1 MDMAGHAG
9 LDPADVDVFRALLAR
24 PETLAA
30 DLDPAAVDRLEALGL
45 VRRGVDGALAALPP
59 HRPLLAEAHRA
70 QSRADALRESAET
83 LRAEFHRR
91 PGAARDAVEVV
102 VGGPEIVGA
111 GVQIAR
117 QARRLVRGFD
127 RGPYFHDGSLPDD
140 AQSRSWTRGVPWRVV
155 YEGRSLQAEPPERWE
170 HLGSTPGETGRIL
183 PRLPFKL
190 LIADDDAALVGLAGA
205 AGQGE
210 ALVVRGSLL
219 VDAFVRL
226 FELQWELALP
236 IADVARGGDD
246 GADGRGGDVL
256 TEVERRLV
264 AMLSS
269 GMTDEAMARAIA
281 DWLLT
286 GLLGAAP
293 GASLDPAAA
302 DADRARPHSRT
313 GASS

>member
-1 MDMAGHAG
+1 M
-9 LDPADVDVFRALLAR
+9 
-24 PETLAA
+24 
-30 DLDPAAVDRLEALGL
+30 
-45 VRRGVDGALAALPP
+45 RRGVDGALAALPP

-70 QSRADALRESAET
+70 QSRADALRETAET

-246 GADGRGGDVL
+246 GADGLGGDVL

-286 GLLGAAP
+286 GLIGAAP
-293 GASLDPAAA
+293 GASLEPAAA

>member
-9 LDPADVDVFRALLAR
+9 LDPADIDVFRALLAR

-70 QSRADALRESAET
+70 QSRADALRETAET

-111 GVQIAR
+111 AVQIAR

-127 RGPYFHDGSLPDD
+127 RGPYFHAGSLPDD

-246 GADGRGGDVL
+246 GADSLGGDVL
-256 TEVERRLV
+256 TEEERRLV

-269 GMTDEAMARAIA
+269 GMTDEAMARAIGLSHRTVQRRLA
-281 DWLLT
+281 DLARRV
-286 GLLGAAP
+286 GAEGRFQLGVQAARR
-293 GASLDPAAA
+293 GWV
-302 DADRARPHSRT
+302 
-313 GASS
+313 

>member
-9 LDPADVDVFRALLAR
+9 LDPADIDVFRALLAR

-70 QSRADALRESAET
+70 QSRADALRETAET

-269 GMTDEAMARAIA
+269 GMTDEAMARAIGLSHRTVQRRLA
-281 DWLLT
+281 DLARRV
-286 GLLGAAP
+286 GAEGRFQLGVQAARR
-293 GASLDPAAA
+293 GWV
-302 DADRARPHSRT
+302 
-313 GASS
+313 

>member
-190 LIADDDAALVGLAGA
+190 LIADDDAALVPEQDVPVLEVAGRAARTVQAQPQGAAVIRGHALDPLHEFGTGQHHLLHVQPLPFGGGQIGQVAQDAVDDHEILLVGNVSGMVGRGAGAGA
-205 AGQGE
+205 A
-210 ALVVRGSLL
+210 
-219 VDAFVRL
+219 
-226 FELQWELALP
+226 
-236 IADVARGGDD
+236 
-246 GADGRGGDVL
+246 
-256 TEVERRLV
+256 T
-264 AMLSS
+264 
-269 GMTDEAMARAIA
+269 
-281 DWLLT
+281 T
-286 GLLGAAP
+286 GP
-293 GASLDPAAA
+293 
-302 DADRARPHSRT
+302 
-313 GASS
+313 

>member
-70 QSRADALRESAET
+70 QSRADALRETAET

-91 PGAARDAVEVV
+91 PGAARADDLRPSDHHLHGV
-102 VGGPEIVGA
+102 A

-155 YEGRSLQAEPPERWE
+155 YEGRSLQAEPPDRWE

-246 GADGRGGDVL
+246 GADGLGGDVL

-269 GMTDEAMARAIA
+269 GMTDEAMARAIGLSHRTVQRRLA
-281 DWLLT
+281 DLARRV
-286 GLLGAAP
+286 GAEGRFQLGVQAARR
-293 GASLDPAAA
+293 GWV
-302 DADRARPHSRT
+302 
-313 GASS
+313 

>member
-24 PETLAA
+24 PEALAA

-70 QSRADALRESAET
+70 QSRADALRETAET

-155 YEGRSLQAEPPERWE
+155 YEGRSLQAEPPDRWE

-246 GADGRGGDVL
+246 GADGLGGDVL

-269 GMTDEAMARAIA
+269 GMTDEAMARAIGLSHRTVQRRLA
-281 DWLLT
+281 DLARRV
-286 GLLGAAP
+286 GAEGRFQLGVQAARR
-293 GASLDPAAA
+293 GWV
-302 DADRARPHSRT
+302 
-313 GASS
+313 

>member
-70 QSRADALRESAET
+70 QSRADALRETAET

-91 PGAARDAVEVV
+91 PGAARDAVEAV

-155 YEGRSLQAEPPERWE
+155 YEGRSLQAEPPDRWE

-246 GADGRGGDVL
+246 GADGLGGDVL

-269 GMTDEAMARAIA
+269 GMTDEAMARAIGLSHRTVQRRLA
-281 DWLLT
+281 DLARRV
-286 GLLGAAP
+286 GAEGRFQLGVQAARR
-293 GASLDPAAA
+293 GWV
-302 DADRARPHSRT
+302 
-313 GASS
+313 

>member
-155 YEGRSLQAEPPERWE
+155 YEGRSLQAEPPDRWE

-246 GADGRGGDVL
+246 GADGLGGDVL

-269 GMTDEAMARAIA
+269 GMTDEAMARAIGLSHRTVQRRLA
-281 DWLLT
+281 DLARRV
-286 GLLGAAP
+286 GAEGRFQLGVQAARR
-293 GASLDPAAA
+293 GWV
-302 DADRARPHSRT
+302 
-313 GASS
+313 

>member
-9 LDPADVDVFRALLAR
+9 LDPADIDVFRALLAR

-70 QSRADALRESAET
+70 QSRADALRETAET

-102 VGGPEIVGA
+102 VGGPEIIGA
-111 GVQIAR
+111 AVQIAR

-127 RGPYFHDGSLPDD
+127 RGPYFHAGSLPDD

-190 LIADDDAALVGLAGA
+190 LIADDEAALVGLAGA

-246 GADGRGGDVL
+246 RADGLGGDVL
-256 TEVERRLV
+256 TEEERRLV

-269 GMTDEAMARAIA
+269 GMTDEAMARAIGLSHRTVQRRLA
-281 DWLLT
+281 DLARRV
-286 GLLGAAP
+286 GAEGRFQLGVQAARR
-293 GASLDPAAA
+293 G
-302 DADRARPHSRT
+302 RV
-313 GASS
+313 

>member
-210 ALVVRGSLL
+210 ALTALM
-219 VDAFVRL
+219 
-226 FELQWELALP
+226 ELA
-236 IADVARGGDD
+236 DND
-246 GADGRGGDVL
+246 
-256 TEVERRLV
+256 
-264 AMLSS
+264 
-269 GMTDEAMARAIA
+269 
-281 DWLLT
+281 LLDL
-286 GLLGAAP
+286 LLGRREPEGALAAEP
-293 GASLDPAAA
+293 VRNLLALM
-302 DADRARPHSRT
+302 RT
-313 GASS
+313 PSH

>member
-190 LIADDDAALVGLAGA
+190 LIADDDAALVGLVGA

-246 GADGRGGDVL
+246 GADGLGGDVL

-269 GMTDEAMARAIA
+269 GMTDEAMARAIGLSHRTVQRRLA
-281 DWLLT
+281 DLARRV
-286 GLLGAAP
+286 GAEGRFQLGVQAARR
-293 GASLDPAAA
+293 GWV
-302 DADRARPHSRT
+302 
-313 GASS
+313 

>member
-256 TEVERRLV
+256 TEVDRRLV

-269 GMTDEAMARAIA
+269 GMTDEAMARAIGLSHRTVQRRLA
-281 DWLLT
+281 DLARRV
-286 GLLGAAP
+286 GAEGRFQLGVQAARR
-293 GASLDPAAA
+293 GWV
-302 DADRARPHSRT
+302 
-313 GASS
+313 

>member
-236 IADVARGGDD
+236 IADVIVQRLA
-246 GADGRGGDVL
+246 ADAERVGDVL
-256 TEVERRLV
+256 PVDGRV
-264 AMLSS
+264 AA
-269 GMTDEAMARAIA
+269 GRAVLDQA
-281 DWLLT
+281 TLT
-286 GLLGAAP
+286 GEALPPDL
-293 GASLDPAAA
+293 
-302 DADRARPHSRT
+302 RPS
-313 GASS
+313 

>member
-1 MDMAGHAG
+1 M
-9 LDPADVDVFRALLAR
+9 
-24 PETLAA
+24 
-30 DLDPAAVDRLEALGL
+30 
-45 VRRGVDGALAALPP
+45 
-59 HRPLLAEAHRA
+59 
-70 QSRADALRESAET
+70 
-83 LRAEFHRR
+83 
-91 PGAARDAVEVV
+91 
-102 VGGPEIVGA
+102 VGGPEIIGA
-111 GVQIAR
+111 AVQIAR

-127 RGPYFHDGSLPDD
+127 RGPYFHAGSLPDD

-190 LIADDDAALVGLAGA
+190 LIADDEAALVGLAGA

-246 GADGRGGDVL
+246 RADGLGGDVL
-256 TEVERRLV
+256 TEEERRLV

-269 GMTDEAMARAIA
+269 GMTDEAMARAIGLSHRTVQRRLA
-281 DWLLT
+281 DLARRV
-286 GLLGAAP
+286 GAEGRFQLGVQAARR
-293 GASLDPAAA
+293 G
-302 DADRARPHSRT
+302 RV
-313 GASS
+313 

>member
-155 YEGRSLQAEPPERWE
+155 YEGRSLQAEPPDRWE

-269 GMTDEAMARAIA
+269 GMTDEAMARAIGLSHRTVQRRLA
-281 DWLLT
+281 DLARRV
-286 GLLGAAP
+286 GAEGRFQLGVQAARR
-293 GASLDPAAA
+293 GWV
-302 DADRARPHSRT
+302 
-313 GASS
+313 

>member
-70 QSRADALRESAET
+70 QFRADALRESAET

-246 GADGRGGDVL
+246 GADGLGGDVL

-269 GMTDEAMARAIA
+269 GMTDEAMARAIGLSHRTVQRRLA
-281 DWLLT
+281 DLARRV
-286 GLLGAAP
+286 GAEGRFQLGVQAARR
-293 GASLDPAAA
+293 GWV
-302 DADRARPHSRT
+302 
-313 GASS
+313 

>member
-236 IADVARGGDD
+236 VADVARGGDD
-246 GADGRGGDVL
+246 GADGLGGDVL

-269 GMTDEAMARAIA
+269 GMTDEAMARAIGLSHRTVQRRLA
-281 DWLLT
+281 DLARRV
-286 GLLGAAP
+286 GAEGRFQLGVQAARR
-293 GASLDPAAA
+293 GWV
-302 DADRARPHSRT
+302 
-313 GASS
+313 

>member
-70 QSRADALRESAET
+70 QSRADALRETAET

-111 GVQIAR
+111 AVQIAR

-246 GADGRGGDVL
+246 GADGLGGDVL

-269 GMTDEAMARAIA
+269 GMTDEAMARAIGLSHRTVQRRLA
-281 DWLLT
+281 DLARRV
-286 GLLGAAP
+286 GAEGRFQLGVQAARR
-293 GASLDPAAA
+293 GWV
-302 DADRARPHSRT
+302 
-313 GASS
+313 

>member
-9 LDPADVDVFRALLAR
+9 LDPADIDVFRALLAR

-30 DLDPAAVDRLEALGL
+30 DLDPAAVDRLEVLGL

-70 QSRADALRESAET
+70 QSRADALRETAET

-111 GVQIAR
+111 AVQIAR

-127 RGPYFHDGSLPDD
+127 RGPYFHAGSLPDD

-246 GADGRGGDVL
+246 GADGLGGDVL
-256 TEVERRLV
+256 TEEERRLV

-269 GMTDEAMARAIA
+269 GMTDEAMARAIGLSHRTVQRRLA
-281 DWLLT
+281 DLARRV
-286 GLLGAAP
+286 GAEGRFQLGVQAARR
-293 GASLDPAAA
+293 GWV
-302 DADRARPHSRT
+302 
-313 GASS
+313 

>member
-205 AGQGE
+205 AGPGE
-210 ALVVRGSLL
+210 ALGVRGSLL
-219 VDAFVRL
+219 VDAFVRR

-269 GMTDEAMARAIA
+269 GMTDEAMARAIGLSHRTVQRRLA
-281 DWLLT
+281 DLARRV
-286 GLLGAAP
+286 GAEGRFQLGVQAARR
-293 GASLDPAAA
+293 GWV
-302 DADRARPHSRT
+302 
-313 GASS
+313 

>member
-9 LDPADVDVFRALLAR
+9 LDPADIDVFRALLAR

-269 GMTDEAMARAIA
+269 GMTDEAMARAIGLSHRTVQRRLA
-281 DWLLT
+281 DLARRV
-286 GLLGAAP
+286 GAEGRFQLGVQAARR
-293 GASLDPAAA
+293 GWV
-302 DADRARPHSRT
+302 
-313 GASS
+313 

>member
-9 LDPADVDVFRALLAR
+9 LDPADIDVFRALLAR

-70 QSRADALRESAET
+70 QSRADALRETAET
-83 LRAEFHRR
+83 LRAEFHCR

-111 GVQIAR
+111 AVQIAR

-127 RGPYFHDGSLPDD
+127 RGPYFHAGSLPDD

-236 IADVARGGDD
+236 IADVARGGGD
-246 GADGRGGDVL
+246 GADGLGGDVL

-269 GMTDEAMARAIA
+269 GMTDEAMARAIGLSHRTVQRRLA
-281 DWLLT
+281 DLARRV
-286 GLLGAAP
+286 GAA
-293 GASLDPAAA
+293 GRFQLGVQAA
-302 DADRARPHSRT
+302 RR
-313 GASS
+313 GWV

>member
-70 QSRADALRESAET
+70 QSRADALRETAET

-111 GVQIAR
+111 AVQIAR

-127 RGPYFHDGSLPDD
+127 RGPYFHAGSLPDD

-246 GADGRGGDVL
+246 GADGLGGDVL
-256 TEVERRLV
+256 TEEERRLV

-269 GMTDEAMARAIA
+269 GMTDEAMARAIGLSHRTVQRRLA
-281 DWLLT
+281 DLARRV
-286 GLLGAAP
+286 GAEGRFQLGVQAARR
-293 GASLDPAAA
+293 GWV
-302 DADRARPHSRT
+302 
-313 GASS
+313 

>member
-70 QSRADALRESAET
+70 QSRADALRETAET

-246 GADGRGGDVL
+246 GADGLGGDVL
-256 TEVERRLV
+256 TEEERRLV

-269 GMTDEAMARAIA
+269 GMTDEAMARAIGLSHRTVQRRLA
-281 DWLLT
+281 DLARRV
-286 GLLGAAP
+286 GAEGRFQLGVQAARR
-293 GASLDPAAA
+293 GWV
-302 DADRARPHSRT
+302 
-313 GASS
+313 

>member
-70 QSRADALRESAET
+70 QSRADALRETAET

-246 GADGRGGDVL
+246 GADGLGGDVL

-269 GMTDEAMARAIA
+269 GMTDEAMARAIGLSHRTVQRRLA
-281 DWLLT
+281 DLARRV
-286 GLLGAAP
+286 GAEGRFQLGVQAARR
-293 GASLDPAAA
+293 GWV
-302 DADRARPHSRT
+302 
-313 GASS
+313 

>member
-269 GMTDEAMARAIA
+269 GMKDEAMARAIGLSHRTVQRRLA
-281 DWLLT
+281 DLARRV
-286 GLLGAAP
+286 GAEGRFQLGVQAARR
-293 GASLDPAAA
+293 GWV
-302 DADRARPHSRT
+302 
-313 GASS
+313 

>member
-9 LDPADVDVFRALLAR
+9 LDPADIDVFRALLAR

-45 VRRGVDGALAALPP
+45 VRRGIDGALAALPP
-59 HRPLLAEAHRA
+59 RRPLLAEAHRA
-70 QSRADALRESAET
+70 QSRADALRETAEM

-102 VGGPEIVGA
+102 VGGPEIIGA
-111 GVQIAR
+111 AVQIAR

-127 RGPYFHDGSLPDD
+127 RGPYFHAGSLPDE

-190 LIADDDAALVGLAGA
+190 LIADEDAALVGLAGA

-236 IADVARGGDD
+236 IADVARGGGD
-246 GADGRGGDVL
+246 GADALGGDVL

-269 GMTDEAMARAIA
+269 GMTDEAMARAIGLSHRTVQRRLA
-281 DWLLT
+281 DLARRV
-286 GLLGAAP
+286 GAEGRFQLGVQAARR
-293 GASLDPAAA
+293 GWV
-302 DADRARPHSRT
+302 
-313 GASS
+313 

>member
-127 RGPYFHDGSLPDD
+127 RGPYFHDGSLLDD

-219 VDAFVRL
+219 VDTFVRL

-269 GMTDEAMARAIA
+269 GMTDEAMARAIGLSHRTVQRRLA
-281 DWLLT
+281 DLARRV
-286 GLLGAAP
+286 GAEGRFQLGVQAARR
-293 GASLDPAAA
+293 GWV
-302 DADRARPHSRT
+302 
-313 GASS
+313 

>member
-70 QSRADALRESAET
+70 QSRADALRETAET

-155 YEGRSLQAEPPERWE
+155 YEGRSLQAEPPDRWE

-246 GADGRGGDVL
+246 GADGLGGDVL

-269 GMTDEAMARAIA
+269 GMTDEAMARA
-281 DWLLT
+281 T
-286 GLLGAAP
+286 GLSHRTVQRRLADLARRVGAEGRFQLGVQAARR
-293 GASLDPAAA
+293 GWV
-302 DADRARPHSRT
+302 
-313 GASS
+313 

>member
-70 QSRADALRESAET
+70 QSRADALRETAEA

-246 GADGRGGDVL
+246 GADGLGGDVL

-269 GMTDEAMARAIA
+269 GMTDEAMARAIGLSHRTVQRRLA
-281 DWLLT
+281 DLARRV
-286 GLLGAAP
+286 GAEGRFQLGVQAARR
-293 GASLDPAAA
+293 GWV
-302 DADRARPHSRT
+302 
-313 GASS
+313 

>member
-246 GADGRGGDVL
+246 GADGLGGDVL

-264 AMLSS
+264 AMLGS
-269 GMTDEAMARAIA
+269 GMTDEAMARAIGLSHRTVQRRLA
-281 DWLLT
+281 DLARRV
-286 GLLGAAP
+286 GAEGRFQLGVQAARR
-293 GASLDPAAA
+293 GWV
-302 DADRARPHSRT
+302 
-313 GASS
+313 

>member
-70 QSRADALRESAET
+70 QSRADALRETAET

-155 YEGRSLQAEPPERWE
+155 YEGRSLQAEPPDRWE

-269 GMTDEAMARAIA
+269 GMTDEAMARAIGLSHRTVQRRLA
-281 DWLLT
+281 DLARRV
-286 GLLGAAP
+286 GAEGRFQLGVQAARR
-293 GASLDPAAA
+293 GWV
-302 DADRARPHSRT
+302 
-313 GASS
+313 

>member
-9 LDPADVDVFRALLAR
+9 LDPADIDVFRALLAR

-70 QSRADALRESAET
+70 QSRADALRETAET

-111 GVQIAR
+111 AVQIAR
-117 QARRLVRGFD
+117 RARRLVRGFD
-127 RGPYFHDGSLPDD
+127 RGPYFHAGSLPDD

-246 GADGRGGDVL
+246 GADGLGGDVL

-269 GMTDEAMARAIA
+269 GMTDEAMARAIGLSHRTVQRRLA
-281 DWLLT
+281 DLARRV
-286 GLLGAAP
+286 GAEGRFQLGVQAARR
-293 GASLDPAAA
+293 GWV
-302 DADRARPHSRT
+302 
-313 GASS
+313 

>member
-246 GADGRGGDVL
+246 GADGLGGDVL

-269 GMTDEAMARAIA
+269 GMTDEAMARAIGLSHRTVQRRLA
-281 DWLLT
+281 DLARRV
-286 GLLGAAP
+286 GAEGRFQLGVQAARR
-293 GASLDPAAA
+293 GWV
-302 DADRARPHSRT
+302 
-313 GASS
+313 

>member
-9 LDPADVDVFRALLAR
+9 LDPADIDVFRALLAR

-45 VRRGVDGALAALPP
+45 VRRGIDGALAALPP

-70 QSRADALRESAET
+70 QSRADALRETAET

-111 GVQIAR
+111 AVQIAR

-127 RGPYFHDGSLPDD
+127 RGPYFHAGSLPDD

-246 GADGRGGDVL
+246 RADGLGGDVL
-256 TEVERRLV
+256 TEEERRLV

-269 GMTDEAMARAIA
+269 GMTDEAMARAIGLSHRTVQRRLA
-281 DWLLT
+281 DLARRV
-286 GLLGAAP
+286 GAEGRFQLGVQAARR
-293 GASLDPAAA
+293 GWV
-302 DADRARPHSRT
+302 
-313 GASS
+313 

>member
-269 GMTDEAMARAIA
+269 GMTDEAMARAIGLSHRTVQRRLA
-281 DWLLT
+281 DLARRV
-286 GLLGAAP
+286 GAEGRFQLGVQAARR
-293 GASLDPAAA
+293 GWV
-302 DADRARPHSRT
+302 
-313 GASS
+313 

>member
-70 QSRADALRESAET
+70 QSRADALRETAET

-269 GMTDEAMARAIA
+269 GMTDEAMARAIGLSHRTVQRRLA
-281 DWLLT
+281 DLARRV
-286 GLLGAAP
+286 GAEGRFQLGVQAARR
-293 GASLDPAAA
+293 GWV
-302 DADRARPHSRT
+302 
-313 GASS
+313 